1 MSKQD
6 KKIIEARNID
16 KSFDKH
22 KVLDN
27 ISFSLNEGETLGIA
41 GASGSGK

>member
-22 KVLDN
+22 KVLGN

-41 GASGSGK
+41 GASGSG